1 MLSSGMNPHARI
13 QSFSKLT
20 NDPEMMI
27 KGKFKKPTFAK
38 TRFPPVLSTFSRTM
52 AAPMLPNRQY
62 QSVSRRIASNYNP
75 TAR

>member
-1 MLSSGMNPHARI
+1 
-13 QSFSKLT
+13 
-20 NDPEMMI
+20 MMI